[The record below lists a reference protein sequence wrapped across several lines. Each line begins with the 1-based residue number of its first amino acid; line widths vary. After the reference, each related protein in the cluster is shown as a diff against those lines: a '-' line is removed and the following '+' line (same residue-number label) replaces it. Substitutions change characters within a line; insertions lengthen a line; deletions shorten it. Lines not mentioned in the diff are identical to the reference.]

1 MEVIL
6 DVKGVSKIMNPT
18 QDSVIAF
25 DGKQWYLTSK
35 ESLLEDSYKLIEE
48 ARQEL
53 EKIKAENQEFRQKVA
68 KQLFDMSELIKKL
81 YEVKE

>member
-6 DVKGVSKIMNPT
+6 DVKGVSKVMNPT
-18 QDSVIAF
+18 QDNVIAF
-25 DGKQWYLTSK
+25 DGKKWYLTSK
-35 ESLLEDSYKLIEE
+35 ESLLADSYKILKETK
-48 ARQEL
+48 QEL

-81 YEVKE
+81 YKAEE